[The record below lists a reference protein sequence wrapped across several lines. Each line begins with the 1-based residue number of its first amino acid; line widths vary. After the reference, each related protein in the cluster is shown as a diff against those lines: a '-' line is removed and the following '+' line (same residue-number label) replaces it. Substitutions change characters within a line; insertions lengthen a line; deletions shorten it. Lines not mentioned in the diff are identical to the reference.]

1 MVWMDEG
8 VKRRRKKV
16 KVVKMTKLDRYVES
30 RPSRNFQNWLRS
42 KPMEKHLSY
51 WYSERRG
58 SGTEKVEAVR
68 SHKLIQKTITDY
80 FRPKGEG
87 MVV

>member
-1 MVWMDEG
+1 MVWMDDG
-8 VKRRRKKV
+8 GKRRRRKKV
-16 KVVKMTKLDRYVES
+16 KAAKMTKLDRYIET
-30 RPSRNFQNWLRS
+30 RPSTNFKNWLRS

-58 SGTEKVEAVR
+58 SGTGKVEAVR

-80 FRPKGEG
+80 FRGEW
-87 MVV
+87 